1 MRLFACGAIAS
12 ALLMT
17 AGTVALAQSPSS
29 SMNTQ
34 GQSYGVSPPSLNGA
48 SRASSNEGQN
58 GQTIYHS
65 GVLNAQMG
73 EPEIKSILRD
83 EGYSNFHD
91 VSQKNG
97 AYTIKSAKLYG
108 TKVHNLVVD
117 EQTAQVENPQPINE
131 DQAKNLLKDKGFSNV
146 KHVNKNRRHVHRR
159 GHHERSP
166 GAG

>member
-1 MRLFACGAIAS
+1 M
-12 ALLMT
+12 
-17 AGTVALAQSPSS
+17 
-29 SMNTQ
+29 
-34 GQSYGVSPPSLNGA
+34 NGA
-48 SRASSNEGQN
+48 SRANNEGQN
-58 GQTIYHS
+58 GHTIYNS

-108 TKVHNLVVD
+108 TEVHNLVVD
-117 EQTAQVENPQPINE
+117 AQTAQVENPQPINE

-146 KHVNKNRRHVHRR
+146 KHVNKNGDTITAEATMN
-159 GHHERSP
+159 GHQEQVKIYRQTATMVNPNQQP
-166 GAG
+166 GSNSSNKSSSSNNSKNNS